1 MVKIIFYGGVNEIG
15 GNKILLEDNGKKIFL
30 DFGTSFGR
38 EGEFFE
44 FPILRPASKEDL
56 FKINILPRIPGLFLH
71 QGLDVKY
78 DKTCAKCL
86 EGSCEPKGIDGI
98 ILSHAHMDH
107 YGYLALIRDDIPVMM
122 SKVTKRMLEI
132 RNHTVNEMWTNK
144 IGHLQ
149 IDTIEKNR
157 SEDFNGFEIKRFD
170 VDHSVLG
177 ASGFMIKKGETT
189 IAYTGDLRFHGL
201 RGEMTG
207 EFLKGLKNEH
217 IDILLCEG
225 TRIGKVTKAE
235 QKVEEHTLATENQV
249 HDKLFEITRG
259 EDGLIIYDASP
270 ADFDRIR
277 TVWKV
282 AKKTG
287 RKLILDSR
295 KAYMLLYLNAEERIV
310 EDLPT
315 LEDFKICLGRLKLRS
330 DIKKFTDVTGGR
342 DVFVESYED
351 YRTNHE
357 KELLV
362 KQYLESYNSRPYNKN
377 KQKTIDDLK
386 EEWENPFLFEIEDD
400 NFVWGPHCRDDVLKN
415 ANEYI
420 LYTSNGPLTLLQF
433 KPLNVG
439 INGTYVYGKAEPF
452 SEEMEFSFGKLL
464 NWLKVCG
471 LKLEYAHTSGHMNRK
486 DLEFFINEV
495 APKKLMPVHTEY
507 PKEFRKISKSN
518 VEVVY
523 PKLSA

>member
-1 MVKIIFYGGVNEIG
+1 MVKLTFYGGVNEIG
-15 GNKILLEDNGKKIFL
+15 GNKILLEEKKKKVFL
-30 DFGTSFGR
+30 DFGMSFGK
-38 EGEFFE
+38 EAEFFE
-44 FPILRPASKEDL
+44 FPILRPGNKEDL
-56 FKINILPRIPGLFLH
+56 FKINILPKIPGLFLH
-71 QGLDVKY
+71 QGLEVKY
-78 DKTCAKCL
+78 DRTCASCL
-86 EGSCEPKGIDGI
+86 DGSCEPKGIDGI

-107 YGYLALIRDDIPVMM
+107 YGYLSLVRDDIPVLM
-122 SKVTKRMLEI
+122 SDVTKRMIEV

-144 IGHLQ
+144 IGHLD
-149 IDTIEKNR
+149 IKTIEKNR
-157 SEDFNGFEIKRFD
+157 PEDFCGFEIKRFD

-177 ASGFMIKKGETT
+177 ASGFIIKTKKAT

-217 IDILLCEG
+217 VDILLCEG
-225 TRIGKVTKAE
+225 TRIGKVSKRE
-235 QKVEEHTLATENQV
+235 KQVEEHTLETENQV
-249 HDKLFEITRG
+249 HDKLFEITRA

-295 KAYMLLYLNAEERIV
+295 KAYMLLFLNSEKKIV

-315 LEDFKICLGRLKLRS
+315 LEDFKICLSRLKLRS
-330 DIKKFTDVTGGR
+330 DSTKFNSITGGR

-362 KQYLESYNSRPYNKN
+362 RQWLERHNASPRNK
-377 KQKTIDDLK
+377 KKTIDDVRA
-386 EEWENPFLFEIEDD
+386 EWENPFLFEIEDD
-400 NFVWGPHCRDDVLKN
+400 NFVWGPGCRDEILN
-415 ANEYI
+415 HGNEYI

-433 KPLNVG
+433 KPLDAG

-452 SEEMEFSFGKLL
+452 NEEMEFTFDRLL

-471 LKLEYAHTSGHMNRK
+471 LKLEYAHTSGHMNRA
-486 DLEFFINEV
+486 DLEFFIKEV
-495 APKKLMPVHTEY
+495 APKKLMPIHTEY
-507 PKEFRKISKSN
+507 PREFRKISGSN
-518 VEVVY
+518 VKVVY
-523 PKLSA
+523 PKLRF